1 MAKNFVPS
9 TTEQTIGTTTKR
21 WRSIYVNKIN
31 TNDIFINDVLVTFSS
46 TIPDVAVSSSQYAPV
61 LQNGLLLSF
70 VLEKYAYDKSL
81 LLRIQSHPNNSNT
94 AIVSDYRDI
103 PYSDFTITSTG
114 LTLTN
119 YNLTN
124 MTVPVFGS
132 SHYNAYLSFLYVTP
146 TGLKGNLL
154 PTPATVSSNS

>member
-1 MAKNFVPS
+1 MSKNFIPS

-114 LTLTN
+114 
-119 YNLTN
+119 
-124 MTVPVFGS
+124 
-132 SHYNAYLSFLYVTP
+132 
-146 TGLKGNLL
+146 
-154 PTPATVSSNS
+154 